1 MPSLLPLLLL
11 HALTPAPTPAPC
23 PHSCPYYCSMPQF
36 GSEWRKVSKKLE
48 GEDAYEELDKDE
60 RMEVWEVRHGACR
73 SSVECALWTS
83 CCNAC
88 LCSTAVHV
96 LQGQATQMCQ
106 CDPLP
111 NTCTAAQPTPPNT
124 EHVIFRLH
132 HTPHFVPHFC
142 LHTSALHF
150 TPSHLQEFQR
160 ELERRE
166 REERER
172 EREEKRRQERKARD
186 AFKDFLDKQR

>member
-1 MPSLLPLLLL
+1 
-11 HALTPAPTPAPC
+11 
-23 PHSCPYYCSMPQF
+23 MPQF

-60 RMEVWEVRHGACR
+60 RMEVWEVRHGACG
-73 SSVECALWTS
+73 SSVDRPLGTS
-83 CCNAC
+83 CRNVCIR
-88 LCSTAVHV
+88 STDVHL
-96 LQGQATQMCQ
+96 LQGQAAQICQ
-106 CDPLP
+106 CDPP
-111 NTCTAAQPTPPNT
+111 ATTCTAAQKLPPNT
-124 EHVIFRLH
+124 EHVIPRLH
-132 HTPHFVPHFC
+132 HTPHFAPHFH
-142 LHTSALHF
+142 LHTSAPHF
-150 TPSHLQEFQR
+150 IPSRSQEFQR